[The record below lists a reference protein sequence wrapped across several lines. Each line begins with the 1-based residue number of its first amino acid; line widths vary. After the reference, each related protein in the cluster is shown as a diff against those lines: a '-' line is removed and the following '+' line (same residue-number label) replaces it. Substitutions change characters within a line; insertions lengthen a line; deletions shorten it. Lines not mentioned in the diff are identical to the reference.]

1 MYADINELEK
11 KLVVTDYP
19 LNIAIEITNHCN
31 LNCVMCNNDKM
42 KRKKGIISVDLYK
55 KIIDET
61 AEVNPATRI
70 WLDFYGEALIA
81 GWKLYYL
88 IDYAKK
94 KGLTNV
100 CINTNGILMKKEYAD
115 MLLDAGTDYIS
126 LDCDGFSKEVYEAI
140 RVNGNRDVFYQNVD
154 YLLKKKKNGNYK
166 TIVDIKIIDM
176 EKNHDEIPQIL
187 EYWRSRGAWT
197 AVRKCSSWA
206 SSDNE
211 PMQMSDEGRIACGHA
226 VGIGAITWDG
236 LFSMCSWDYDL
247 DMPIAGDVNK
257 ESIKEIWKKRND
269 TFLKKH
275 FEHSWDSLPSICK
288 NCMNWMNIGEE
299 RWDENGNAI
308 IRNYRKDEHIF

>member
-1 MYADINELEK
+1 MYADIKELEK

-31 LNCVMCNNDKM
+31 LNCIMCKHDKM

-100 CINTNGILMKKEYAD
+100 CINTNGTLMKKEYAD

-126 LDCDGFSKEVYEAI
+126 LDCDGFSKEIYEAI
-140 RVNGNRDVFYQNVD
+140 RVNGDRDVFYQNVD
-154 YLLKKKKNGNYK
+154 YLLQKKKSGSYK

-176 EKNHDEIPQIL
+176 EKNHDEIPQIID
-187 EYWRSRGAWT
+187 YWRSRGAWT
-197 AVRKCSSWA
+197 AVRRCSSWV

-211 PMQMSDEGRIACGHA
+211 PVQISGEERVACGHA

-236 LFSMCSWDYDL
+236 LFSLCSWDYDVS
-247 DMPIAGDVNK
+247 MPIAGNVNE
-257 ESIKEIWKKRND
+257 ESIKSIWERRNKD
-269 TFLKKH
+269 FVKKH
-275 FEHSWDSLPSICK
+275 LEHKWNVLPEVCRNCANWK
-288 NCMNWMNIGEE
+288 NVGEE
-299 RWDENGNAI
+299 RWDENGNPI
-308 IRNYRKDEHIF
+308 VRKYKKEEHIF